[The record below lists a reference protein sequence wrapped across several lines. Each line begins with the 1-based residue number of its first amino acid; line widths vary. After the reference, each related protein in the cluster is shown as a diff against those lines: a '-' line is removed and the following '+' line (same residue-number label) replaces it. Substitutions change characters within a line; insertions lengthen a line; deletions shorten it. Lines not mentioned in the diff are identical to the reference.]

1 MLDVGGWISLAL
13 FVGAVV
19 GAVVTNRLLRDA
31 INYRARARR
40 ILNAYERALALQKVG
55 LVDEALITL
64 QRAEL
69 ECAMDDICDQA

>member
-31 INYRARARR
+31 INDRARARR
-40 ILNAYERALALQKVG
+40 ILNSYERALALHKVG
-55 LVDEALITL
+55 LVDEALIAL

-69 ECAMDDICDQA
+69 ECAMDDICDQ